1 MSTENEAEQAE
12 LKSLQD
18 RATQM
23 GIAFHPNTGLEKLRN
38 KINAKLG
45 TEIDTTNLPTPVEAP
60 AAQEVKGP
68 VATKTNPGSVPIETK
83 NQRHARLRKEASRQ
97 IRIRVTCM
105 NPNKKL
111 WEGEFFTVSNSVVGT
126 HKKYVPFNN
135 TEGWHVPK
143 IIYNAIKE
151 REFQGFITKKGP
163 NGVKTITSKLMPEF
177 AVEIMNKLSAE
188 ELEELAVRQAVGK
201 NID

>member
-12 LKSLQD
+12 LEALQK

-23 GIAFHPNTGLEKLRN
+23 GITYHPNTGLEKLRN
-38 KINAKLG
+38 KVNAKLNAE
-45 TEIDTTNLPTPVEAP
+45 TEDAQTTAEIP
-60 AAQEVKGP
+60 AAQATKGQ
-68 VATKTNPGSVPIETK
+68 VATKENPGSVPVETK

-111 WEGEFFTVSNSVVGT
+111 WEGEFFTASNSVVGT

-143 IIYNAIKE
+143 IIYNMIKE
-151 REFQGFITKKGP
+151 REFQGFVTKKGP
-163 NGVKTITSKLMPEF
+163 NGVKTVTSKLMPEF
-177 AVEIMNKLSAE
+177 AVEVMDKLSTE